1 MAQENITVIRL
12 CELLGS
18 HFTVMTYTWGC
29 HWNVVGADFKATHE
43 FLKELYESEQDR
55 VDAVAERIR
64 ALGSVCP
71 NSVKEME
78 LRTLV
83 SDSELDVENHGVT
96 SVWAGLAHLW
106 EKMIGI
112 IAYAYTSISEDD
124 IATKSF
130 LESMTEEMQ
139 KELWM
144 IKSNLG

>member
-1 MAQENITVIRL
+1 M
-12 CELLGS
+12 GS

-78 LRTLV
+78 LRTLI
-83 SDSELDVENHGVT
+83 SDDELRVESHDVT
-96 SVWAGLAHLW
+96 SVWAGLVHLW
-106 EKMIGI
+106 EKMISI
-112 IAYAYTSISEDD
+112 IASTYTSIPEDD

-144 IKSNLG
+144 IRSNLS

>member
-1 MAQENITVIRL
+1 
-12 CELLGS
+12 
-18 HFTVMTYTWGC
+18 MTYTWGY

-64 ALGSVCP
+64 ALGGICP

-78 LRTLV
+78 GRTLI
-83 SDSELDVENHGVT
+83 SDDELKIESHDVT
-96 SVWAGLAHLW
+96 SVWSSLVQLW
-106 EKMIGI
+106 GKMIGI
-112 IAYAYTSISEDD
+112 IAYAYKSIPEDD

-144 IKSNLG
+144 IRSNLS

>member
-1 MAQENITVIRL
+1 
-12 CELLGS
+12 
-18 HFTVMTYTWGC
+18 MTYTWGC

-64 ALGSVCP
+64 ALGGVCP

-78 LRTLV
+78 LRTLI
-83 SDSELDVENHGVT
+83 SDGELGVENHDVT
-96 SVWAGLAHLW
+96 SVWASLAHLW
-106 EKMIGI
+106 SKMIDV
-112 IAYAYTSISEDD
+112 IAYAYKSISEDD

>member
-1 MAQENITVIRL
+1 MAQENFTVIRL

-55 VDAVAERIR
+55 VDAIAERIR

-78 LRTLV
+78 LRTLI
-83 SDSELDVENHGVT
+83 SDDELGVKNHDVT
-96 SVWAGLAHLW
+96 SIWTSLALIW
-106 EKMIGI
+106 GKMIDI
-112 IAYAYTSISEDD
+112 IAYAYKSISESD

>member
-78 LRTLV
+78 LRTLI
-83 SDSELDVENHGVT
+83 SDGELSVENHDVT
-96 SVWAGLAHLW
+96 SVWAGLVHLW
-106 EKMIGI
+106 EKMISI
-112 IAYAYTSISEDD
+112 IAYAYTSIPEDD

-144 IKSNLG
+144 IRSNLG

>member
-1 MAQENITVIRL
+1 MAQENIIVIRL

-64 ALGSVCP
+64 ALGGVCP

-78 LRTLV
+78 RRTLI
-83 SDSELDVENHGVT
+83 SDDELGVESHNVT
-96 SVWAGLAHLW
+96 SVWGSLVHLW

-112 IAYAYTSISEDD
+112 IAYAYKSIPEDD

-144 IKSNLG
+144 IRSNLS